1 MFNDSLWTK
10 WLILNNFTKDDLQS
24 KNITKSYVW
33 YSYLLLTKF
42 LKKSKNHT
50 HTHNTPPLIYII
62 WINNVSKPQNT
73 VQLYASKK
81 SVAFNWIRNAFSQQN
96 KWQLKFIICIS
107 RDGAETA
114 NFN

>member
-42 LKKSKNHT
+42 KKKSKKPHT
-50 HTHNTPPLIYII
+50 HTTPPLKNKR
-62 WINNVSKPQNT
+62 INNVSKPQNT